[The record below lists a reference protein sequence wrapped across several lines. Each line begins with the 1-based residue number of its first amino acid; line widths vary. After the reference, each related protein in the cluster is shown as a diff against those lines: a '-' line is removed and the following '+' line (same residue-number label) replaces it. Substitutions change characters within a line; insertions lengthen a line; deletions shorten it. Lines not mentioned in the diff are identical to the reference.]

1 MHWECIAAGSLINFL
16 WHMTAGSLDVSS
28 TAWPFENV
36 REIHNRRFQ
45 LQERAL
51 EIFLLN
57 GKTYLVA
64 FQSSKVSP
72 FTILKRDEKHDLEE
86 WYVQVFKVMCEILL

>member
-1 MHWECIAAGSLINFL
+1 
-16 WHMTAGSLDVSS
+16 MTAGSLDVSS

-36 REIHNRRFQ
+36 KEIHNRRFQ

-64 FQSSKVSP
+64 FQSSKVSSFIKLKSDP
-72 FTILKRDEKHDLEE
+72 SINLSVSIL
-86 WYVQVFKVMCEILL
+86 YVLCLGTLLNPITWK

>member
-1 MHWECIAAGSLINFL
+1 MRDVCVQKGPITDVPLFNDL
-16 WHMTAGSLDVSS
+16 LQVTAGSLDVSS

-36 REIHNRRFQ
+36 KEIHNRRFQ

-64 FQSSKVSP
+64 FQSSKVSHS
-72 FTILKRDEKHDLEE
+72 F
-86 WYVQVFKVMCEILL
+86 Y

>member
-1 MHWECIAAGSLINFL
+1 MYVCMYVNRECLADGQLINIL
-16 WHMTAGSLDVSS
+16 LQMTAGSLDVSS

-36 REIHNRRFQ
+36 KEIHNRRFQ

-72 FTILKRDEKHDLEE
+72 FTALRHDEKHNIEE
-86 WYVQVFKVMCEILL
+86 LCVQ

>member
-1 MHWECIAAGSLINFL
+1 
-16 WHMTAGSLDVSS
+16 MTAGSLDVSS

-36 REIHNRRFQ
+36 KEIHNRRFQ

-64 FQSSKVSP
+64 FQSSKVSYD
-72 FTILKRDEKHDLEE
+72 IKLKSL
-86 WYVQVFKVMCEILL
+86 

>member
-1 MHWECIAAGSLINFL
+1 
-16 WHMTAGSLDVSS
+16 MTAGSLDVSS

-36 REIHNRRFQ
+36 KEIHNRRFQ

-64 FQSSKVSP
+64 FQSSKVSRL
-72 FTILKRDEKHDLEE
+72 TVLKHDEKHNIEE
-86 WYVQVFKVMCEILL
+86 LCVH

>member
-1 MHWECIAAGSLINFL
+1 
-16 WHMTAGSLDVSS
+16 MTAGSLDVSS
-28 TAWPFENV
+28 TAWSFENV
-36 REIHNRRFQ
+36 KEIHNRRFQ

-72 FTILKRDEKHDLEE
+72 VTILKHDVKHNVEE
-86 WYVQVFKVMCEILL
+86 WCILAFKIMCEMLL

>member
-1 MHWECIAAGSLINFL
+1 MYVHRECLADGPLINIL
-16 WHMTAGSLDVSS
+16 LQMTAGSLDVSS

-36 REIHNRRFQ
+36 KEIHNRRFQ

-72 FTILKRDEKHDLEE
+72 FTVLRRYEKHNIEE
-86 WYVQVFKVMCEILL
+86 LCV